1 MIHLNKEEFVL
12 EILDSREARADKQ
25 EDILRHYPYSLIS
38 FTLNTPGLIKDNE
51 TYRRIHKIGV
61 AEILKAIESNGYKI
75 DYIEKINKSTGS
87 EAFFS
92 IDIDS
97 KELKVLM
104 VDIEKH
110 HPLGRIF
117 DIDVF
122 DREHNQMTRSDLGL
136 ESRKCLICHKD
147 ARLCMREKNHSYED
161 LVLKIEELNRNFR

>member
-1 MIHLNKEEFVL
+1 MIHLNKEEFIL
-12 EILDSREARADKQ
+12 EILNSREARADKQ

-38 FTLNTPGLIKDNE
+38 FTLNTPGLVKDNE
-51 TYRRIHKIGV
+51 TYRRIHEIGID
-61 AEILKAIESNGYKI
+61 EILKTIESNGYKI
-75 DYIEKINKSTGS
+75 EYIEKTNKTTGS

-92 IDIDS
+92 TDMDS
-97 KELKVLM
+97 KELKILM
-104 VDIEKH
+104 VDIENH

-122 DREHNQMTRSDLGL
+122 DRKHDQMTRSDLGL

-161 LVLKIEELNRNFR
+161 LILKIEELNRDFR